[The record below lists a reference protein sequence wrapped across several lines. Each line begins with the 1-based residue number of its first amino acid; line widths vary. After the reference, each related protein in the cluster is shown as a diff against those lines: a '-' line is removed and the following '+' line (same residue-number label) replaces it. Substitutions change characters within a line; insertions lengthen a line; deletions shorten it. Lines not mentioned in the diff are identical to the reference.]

1 MHRNKHESPGSR
13 VYDIVEMQLAD
24 IHDLMEIEQLS
35 FPTPWSKDLFVKEYH
50 SRFSKVFLAQAPH
63 VEKQRILGYI
73 CLWFVFD
80 EVHIL
85 NLACHP
91 HFRRQNVAT
100 ALLEH
105 CLYLLCDSRTKKVF
119 LEVRESNHAARAL
132 YAKFG
137 FKPIGLRK
145 GYYTDTREDAIVM
158 FLEVKAPFPFQPLK
172 DGKH

>member
-1 MHRNKHESPGSR
+1 MHRNKQESPGNR
-13 VYDIVEMQLAD
+13 AYDIVEMKLAD
-24 IHDLMEIEQLS
+24 IYDLMEIEQLS
-35 FPTPWSKDLFVKEYH
+35 FPTPWSKDLFVKEFH
-50 SRFSKVFLAQAPH
+50 SRFSKVFLAQSRHLA
-63 VEKQRILGYI
+63 KQKVLGYI

-91 HFRRQNVAT
+91 HFRRQSVAS

-105 CLYLLCDSRTKKVF
+105 CLHNSCDRGTKKVF
-119 LEVRESNHAARAL
+119 LEVRESNHAARKL

-158 FLEVKAPFPFQPLK
+158 FLEVNY
-172 DGKH
+172 

>member
-1 MHRNKHESPGSR
+1 MHRNKHESPETG
-13 VYDIVEMQLAD
+13 VYDIVEMKLAD
-24 IHDLMEIEQLS
+24 IHDLMEIERLS

-50 SRFSKVFLAQAPH
+50 SRFSKVFLVQSRH
-63 VEKQRILGYI
+63 LNKQKVLGYI

-100 ALLEH
+100 ALIEH
-105 CLYLLCDSRTKKVF
+105 CLRLFCDSGTKKVF

-132 YAKFG
+132 YTKFG

-158 FLEVKAPFPFQPLK
+158 FREVNYYP
-172 DGKH
+172 